1 MELKLFNSGV
11 CTRNPHAHDHN
22 TPHAHNHNTP
32 RLHTHAQN
40 RVRIDSSNVHSR
52 EAILR
57 QSIKHRKAIRRRRG
71 RHHESADR
79 IRQQHHA
86 RNAQSEGQ
94 ESGKGRHRGAG
105 VGRADSQQIRKEQQG
120 VRQEE
125 PHADRKPEQSVTEEA
140 DRPSTDDET
149 TTAATTTVIEA
160 MKVLADSNHELKEK
174 SRAGKRVQ
182 GKFKDGSRLDL
193 VKYLKSAAE
202 AFSYD
207 YEEAATFVVDNNPTA
222 HSAAKLP
229 VQTLEQYRD
238 FCKHLITA
246 DYPRIDHELS
256 EAATQGESQ
265 GDDESVHRYV
275 TRCSDDHKIM
285 QFGMEAAEWSTR
297 EITKST
303 ATAVAC
309 AIRGLH
315 EHLVGELETLRR
327 ERVIVNGTLS
337 WDDLRVK
344 AGAREDT
351 SKSHPSNKRRKTAP
365 AAVATPALSIQ
376 HFADTIAAA
385 TEKAVQAAMRSVRTW
400 STPAP
405 AAVTLPTTK
414 EPDLIQSALV
424 DAIYQG
430 SANATQLSLATA
442 LAIQPSQPQVNHT
455 AQNSGPMAMPP
466 PMPPMPPAPTQ
477 RGLGAHP
484 ERKRKSWPGM
494 CNHCQV
500 MHQSYDECPRCTCFR
515 CNAQGHRA
523 SKCPNSACTICGNLI
538 KHGHKPSCSGQ
549 KNGSGR
555 R

>member
-1 MELKLFNSGV
+1 MSSPEKKFFAKAKNIAKRFEADEATTTGRLVAFANSITPDMPKAEVKQAVRDVIAEQKWDEQTPNKTAKANKSFAKRKLMQIASLQQSTTEEDDTPNSG
-11 CTRNPHAHDHN
+11 
-22 TPHAHNHNTP
+22 
-32 RLHTHAQN
+32 
-40 RVRIDSSNVHSR
+40 
-52 EAILR
+52 
-57 QSIKHRKAIRRRRG
+57 
-71 RHHESADR
+71 SA
-79 IRQQHHA
+79 A
-86 RNAQSEGQ
+86 
-94 ESGKGRHRGAG
+94 
-105 VGRADSQQIRKEQQG
+105 
-120 VRQEE
+120 
-125 PHADRKPEQSVTEEA
+125 
-140 DRPSTDDET
+140 
-149 TTAATTTVIEA
+149 TTVIEA
-160 MKVLADSNHELKEK
+160 MKVLADSSHELKEK
-174 SRAGKRVQ
+174 SRARERAGKRVQ
-182 GKFKDGSRLDL
+182 GKFKDSTLLDL

-207 YEEAATFVVDNNPTA
+207 YEEAATFVVDNNSTA

-229 VQTLEQYRD
+229 VKTLEQYRE

-246 DYPRIDHELS
+246 DYPRIDHELN
-256 EAATQGESQ
+256 EAVTQGEAQ
-265 GDDESVHRYV
+265 GDDESVHRYI

-285 QFGMEAAEWSTR
+285 QFGMETAEWSTR

-309 AIRGLH
+309 AIKGLH
-315 EHLVGELETLRR
+315 EHLVGELETLQR
-327 ERVIVNGTLS
+327 EQVIINGTLS

-351 SKSHPSNKRRKTAP
+351 SKSHPSKRRKTAP
-365 AAVATPALSIQ
+365 AAVATPALSI
-376 HFADTIAAA
+376 HNIAETIAAA
-385 TEKAVQAAMRSVRTW
+385 TEKAVQTALREARTW
-400 STPAP
+400 PTPAP

-414 EPDLIQSALV
+414 EPALVQSALV

-442 LAIQPSQPQVNHT
+442 LAVQPNHQT
-455 AQNSGPMAMPP
+455 QNNGPMAMPP

-477 RGLGAHP
+477 RGPGAHQ

-538 KHGHKPSCSGQ
+538 EHGHKPSCSGQ